1 MIQALL
7 AGTRALEPSEE
18 HPPMPAIY
26 PASGYR
32 QAILM
37 LRHDTA

>member
-7 AGTRALEPSEE
+7 AGTRSLEPVAGQ
-18 HPPMPAIY
+18 PPMPAIY

-32 QAILM
+32 QAM
-37 LRHDTA
+37 LESRHD